1 MLLPCPLPSARCPQP
16 VSCRPPRLSTSRLWA
31 ARPWAPPSRLTSRP
45 LVRLYAAAAAVP
57 ASLHASGIR
66 QRKRAINLHHCRTLD
81 SFLAGGT
88 NPKWTFSVLD
98 ESRSKTFVA
107 DKPFTPTLSG
117 TTYTAALP
125 LEPLATSGGVFYFTV
140 TITTDGGVA
149 TTAPA
154 GPVGLGK
161 PAAPLP
167 AMTFLN
173 QPSGLSLLVSTPQTV
188 SVTVPGAFVEAAKG
202 AEGAKAAD
210 VTGTTKA
217 IQPTQFLVVVK

>member
-1 MLLPCPLPSARCPQP
+1 MGSPALGATLTFDEPTVGKAACSCSCCARK
-16 VSCRPPRLSTSRLWA
+16 A
-31 ARPWAPPSRLTSRP
+31 AC
-45 LVRLYAAAAAVP
+45 
-57 ASLHASGIR
+57 IR
-66 QRKRAINLHHCRTLD
+66 QLKRVINLHHCRTLAPT
-81 SFLAGGT
+81 LAGGS

-107 DKPFTPTLSG
+107 DKPFSPTLSD

-125 LEPLATSGGVFYFTV
+125 LEPLATSGGVFFFTV
-140 TITTDGGVA
+140 TITRDGGVA

-154 GPVGLGK
+154 GPAGLGK

-202 AEGAKAAD
+202 AEAAKAAD